1 MTAYLESKNLHVEY
15 TGAHRSTYL
24 ARIPQDHTADDVLA
38 PEYFGKLMASKTL
51 TAGDRILI
59 EWQDFSK
66 FGELVVLG
74 QVNSINHLITSAIVP
89 IKERAAPNIPAKW
102 EIKWI
107 GGAELHGIFYDDAL
121 KEGGFV
127 TQELAAIR
135 IHTLVAMDV
144 EKAAVRAATGQA
156 KAAPKAP
163 SKPSTKKDEKE
174 AA

>member
-1 MTAYLESKNLHVEY
+1 MTVYLESKNLHVEY

-24 ARIPQDHTADDVLA
+24 ARIPPDHTADDVLA

-51 TAGDRILI
+51 TAGDRILV

-74 QVNSINHLITSAIVP
+74 QVNSVNQLITSAIVP
-89 IKERAAPNIPAKW
+89 IKERPAPNIPAKW
-102 EIKWI
+102 EIRWI
-107 GGAELHGIFYDDAL
+107 GGAEMHGIFYDDAV
-121 KEGGFV
+121 KEAGFV

-135 IHTLVAMDV
+135 IHTLVAMDA
-144 EKAAVRAATGQA
+144 EKDAVRAATGRA
-156 KAAPKAP
+156 KAPAKSSA
-163 SKPSTKKDEKE
+163 KKDEKE